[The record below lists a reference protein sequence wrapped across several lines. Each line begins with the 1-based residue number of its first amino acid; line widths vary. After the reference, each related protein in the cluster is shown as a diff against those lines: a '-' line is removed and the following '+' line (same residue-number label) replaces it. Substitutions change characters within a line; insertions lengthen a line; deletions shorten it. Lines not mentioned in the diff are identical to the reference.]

1 MEPAEGDAKTELTLE
16 DLMQYMREQREY
28 MEQRFG
34 GIEQRFGDIEQR
46 FHQQQAFNEHVQRS
60 LEEINQRRSGRS
72 SRANSEIIQADQ
84 LSEIP
89 FEESKSDGHG
99 NGEQPVAATIERR
112 EQQYIDPELLHTR
125 IENAVREGV
134 LNATQA
140 LRSEEERPPVRPKRQ
155 TIQEALREIDRQPK
169 AKVTLTKEDDSYL
182 EIRLSEITLDGFLVF
197 LERIAE
203 FEKCRDN
210 GPIPSVFTL
219 LEGRAKEMIRFTLME
234 LYPDDYTEP
243 LECIDASVTR
253 VIEAAKYQFRP
264 LDMMD
269 FNSMLLESCL
279 PYRVTM
285 DKLEDFRRVDEDLCI
300 LETKFNQRYDFLE
313 EAAKMNKLDESIP
326 LVTTKRGGSLE
337 QWMSLIPACMR
348 DTTKRLMRSE
358 NFPSVKAFLKEFF
371 KQLKITRDLSL
382 KYNQFRSRFNFRT
395 KSSAVD
401 KRLHQIEQQVSDS
414 ESVSDEEQNVLKH
427 EEDLYAAE
435 VLKSSPCF
443 RELTQDG
450 GCKDKSCKFSHD
462 KAVLT
467 EALKKMTERVGLTV
481 MPKPSINA
489 PPQRRYSN
497 SPAQLKRYPGDR
509 KRPGDVR
516 ILTRDQPDVEEV
528 QQGDDNPLDDL

>member
-16 DLMQYMREQREY
+16 DLMQFMREQREY
-28 MEQRFG
+28 M
-34 GIEQRFGDIEQR
+34 EQR

-72 SRANSEIIQADQ
+72 SRANSEIIQVDQ

-89 FEESKSDGHG
+89 FEESKLDGHG
-99 NGEQPVAATIERR
+99 NGEQPVAAAIERR
-112 EQQYIDPELLHTR
+112 EQQYIDPELLQTR

-203 FEKCRDN
+203 FEKCRGN

-313 EAAKMNKLDESIP
+313 EAAKMNKLDESI
-326 LVTTKRGGSLE
+326 L
-337 QWMSLIPACMR
+337 WACIHMCMCA
-348 DTTKRLMRSE
+348 KQY
-358 NFPSVKAFLKEFF
+358 PS
-371 KQLKITRDLSL
+371 T
-382 KYNQFRSRFNFRT
+382 
-395 KSSAVD
+395 
-401 KRLHQIEQQVSDS
+401 
-414 ESVSDEEQNVLKH
+414 
-427 EEDLYAAE
+427 
-435 VLKSSPCF
+435 
-443 RELTQDG
+443 
-450 GCKDKSCKFSHD
+450 
-462 KAVLT
+462 
-467 EALKKMTERVGLTV
+467 
-481 MPKPSINA
+481 
-489 PPQRRYSN
+489 
-497 SPAQLKRYPGDR
+497 
-509 KRPGDVR
+509 
-516 ILTRDQPDVEEV
+516 EV
-528 QQGDDNPLDDL
+528 QNNDYYRIMNHE